1 MEIRGAECGKECR
14 IYIEIRRA
22 SWTKKTRHSGSHC
35 DVGQKFAYNKVGRV
49 HLFVGLTRECE
60 DCQKIIRCHIVRK
73 QAQKPK
79 ITNDIK
85 IHLEFRHESQSNK
98 LKVLI

>member
-1 MEIRGAECGKECR
+1 MAALAMWDTR
-14 IYIEIRRA
+14 I
-22 SWTKKTRHSGSHC
+22 C
-35 DVGQKFAYNKVGRV
+35 V

-60 DCQKIIRCHIVRK
+60 DCQKIIRRLMVRK

-98 LKVLI
+98 LKVYEKLQQIVLSCMSTEY

>member
-1 MEIRGAECGKECR
+1 MEVRGGEGGKEDF
-14 IYIEIRRA
+14 
-22 SWTKKTRHSGSHC
+22 SVS
-35 DVGQKFAYNKVGRV
+35 V

-60 DCQKIIRCHIVRK
+60 DCQKIIRRLMVRK

-85 IHLEFRHESQSNK
+85 I
-98 LKVLI
+98 